1 MDTSMTKPAL
11 ATAEAMPDEQIVEQ
25 VLGGATAMFEIIMRR
40 YNQRLYR
47 VAYSILRDANEAEDV
62 VQDAYVRAYQHL
74 NQFAGRAK
82 FSTWLTRIA
91 VHESLA
97 RVRRNGRYTD
107 LEEDVMPDVDAA
119 YFAPAPD
126 PEQLAWQAQVRALL
140 ESAIKALPAQYR
152 TVVMMRDV
160 EGMSTAEAAECLDIT
175 EENAKVRLHRAR
187 AMLRDELWSQVGA
200 SGVNA
205 FAFNGAQ
212 CDRIVHRV
220 FERIE
225 QLECSFDR
233 PATH

>member
-1 MDTSMTKPAL
+1 
-11 ATAEAMPDEQIVEQ
+11 MPDEQIVEQ

-107 LEEDVMPDVDAA
+107 LEEDVMPDADAA

-187 AMLRDELWSQVGA
+187 AMLRDELWSRVGA

-225 QLECSFDR
+225 QLECSLDR